1 MQQII
6 DASILSNRQVAVI
19 GRSMENAIE
28 IGLQS
33 GYIKAPKDIFVKPE
47 DINRIPP
54 EKLTI
59 LSTGSQG
66 EPLAALSRIAAGSH
80 RFIKAI
86 PGDTVI
92 FSSSPIPGNQEPIN
106 RTINALF
113 RIGADVITHGPLA
126 DTHTSGHGNQFDLKL
141 LLSLT
146 KPKFFIPVHG
156 EHRMLKFHRDLAIS
170 VGVDPQNILIM
181 DNGDV
186 AAVSKD
192 TIRLA
197 GRVQADDV
205 YVDGTGIGDISNNII
220 RERKMLSD
228 DGMFAVII
236 TVDNQ
241 SRKIIGDPTIISR
254 GFIYMKSNEALT
266 DALANDTKEFVTN
279 VFNNKNL
286 ISESEF
292 KTKLSDYL
300 TDKIY
305 DITQRKPMIIPVI
318 RNFNTTDL

>member
-6 DASILSNRQVAVI
+6 DASILSKRQVAVI

-54 EKLTI
+54 ENLTI

-113 RIGADVITHGPLA
+113 RLGCEVITHGPLA

-170 VGVDPQNILIM
+170 VGVNPDNILIM

-186 AAVSKD
+186 AAISKD
-192 TIRLA
+192 NLRLA
-197 GRVQADDV
+197 GRVQAGDV
-205 YVDGTGIGDISNNII
+205 YVDGSGIGDISNNII
-220 RERKMLSD
+220 RERRLLSD

-236 TVDNQ
+236 TVDTKN
-241 SRKIIGDPTIISR
+241 RKMIGDPTIISR
-254 GFIYMKSNEALT
+254 GFIYMKGNEALT
-266 DALANDTKEFVTN
+266 EALAKDTKEFVLS
-279 VFNNKNL
+279 VFEDEKL
-286 ISESEF
+286 ITEHEF
-292 KTKLSDYL
+292 KNKLSDYL

-305 DITQRKPMIIPVI
+305 EITQRKPMIIPVI
-318 RNFNTTDL
+318 RDFNIF